1 MQIWD
6 PKRPT
11 ESSWNSPHRLCAA
24 IEIASDELGRP
35 YWRMGK
41 LRSLHLVASMLLLA
55 SAGRAQVLFDGTQGL
70 PAQQGWTF
78 FATGGSQ
85 SLNNGGVQWDT
96 SAANSYQGGY
106 SLTAPTAL
114 KRTNGFTLEF
124 TLQVPTETHANT
136 NRAGFSV
143 ILLADDRSG
152 VELGFWT
159 NTIFAQTDS
168 PLFTHGEDTN
178 FSISAGFV
186 TYALTLRA
194 TDYVL
199 RADGTPILTGPIRNY
214 EAFTGFPDPYS
225 TPNFMFFGDDT
236 TSAGGVLALKKVV
249 LVTPPRLSLV
259 GGRLLSWTG
268 VAGQSYTVLA
278 SSNLVNWESVQTV
291 TATNNNFSYTN
302 NSSEA
307 AQFFRVS
314 YP

>member
-1 MQIWD
+1 M
-6 PKRPT
+6 T
-11 ESSWNSPHRLCAA
+11 
-24 IEIASDELGRP
+24 
-35 YWRMGK
+35 
-41 LRSLHLVASMLLLA
+41 LLLVD
-55 SAGRAQVLFDGTQGL
+55 SVRAQVLFEGAQGL
-70 PAQQGWTF
+70 PVQQGWTF

-85 SLNNGGVQWDT
+85 SLNNGAVQWDT
-96 SAANSYQGGY
+96 STVNSYQGGY

-124 TLQVPTETHANT
+124 TLQLATETHANT
-136 NRAGFSV
+136 NRAGFSL

-159 NTIFAQTDS
+159 NAIFAQTDS

-178 FSISAGFV
+178 FSTSAGFV

-194 TDYVL
+194 LDYVL
-199 RADGTPILTGPIRNY
+199 RANGTPILSGPIRNY

-236 TSAGGVLALKKVV
+236 TSAGGVLALKRVV
-249 LVTPPRLSLV
+249 LVTPPQLSLLD
-259 GGRLLSWTG
+259 GRLLSWTG

-278 SSNLVNWESVQTV
+278 SSNLVTWEAMQSITSPSNQ
-291 TATNNNFSYTN
+291 FSYTN
-302 NSSEA
+302 NSSA
-307 AQFFRVS
+307 AVQFFRVS